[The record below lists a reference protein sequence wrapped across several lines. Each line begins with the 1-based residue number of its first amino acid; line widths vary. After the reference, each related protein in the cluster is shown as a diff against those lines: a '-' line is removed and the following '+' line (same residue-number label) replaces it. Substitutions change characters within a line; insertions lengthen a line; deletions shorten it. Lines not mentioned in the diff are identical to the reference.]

1 MILFLFNHKKTI
13 ISDCRLRNDP
23 KLVALVLMEAEKQG
37 ADELQH
43 IAHVIMSGVYGNC
56 VMQEDEALVLQVHVY
71 FSCTLG

>member
-1 MILFLFNHKKTI
+1 
-13 ISDCRLRNDP
+13 
-23 KLVALVLMEAEKQG
+23 MEAEKQG